1 MKKILL
7 SLTLILTLA
16 SCGSGRLVKRSDI
29 CVSNAVETK
38 VWFCNTE
45 QGRTV
50 YQTWQTGVYG
60 TRAQVFLVDST
71 EFAALIKNQCK

>member
-7 SLTLILTLA
+7 SLTVILTLA
-16 SCGSGRLVKRSDI
+16 SCGSQRLVKRSDI

-38 VWFCNTE
+38 VWFRDNE
-45 QGRTV
+45 SGRAI
-50 YQTWQTGVYG
+50 YQTWKSGVYG

-71 EFAALIKNQCK
+71 EFAVLIKKSM